1 MMAKERERLLDKYM
15 NTGSTFD
22 LMVREVDRAVRKATR
37 EMNESVVRCQTCGDS
52 FGVKLGI
59 KQEKKGATGR

>member
-22 LMVREVDRAVRKATR
+22 LMVREVDRAVRKARRDVANRGT
-37 EMNESVVRCQTCGDS
+37 ECPVCGW
-52 FGVKLGI
+52 KP
-59 KQEKKGATGR
+59 KRAKGSRP